1 MHIVFLQMGGPGSI
15 RHGTTGPGTIS
26 PTGQVSPAAAAT
38 AAPRC
43 ARPPPRRSS
52 VVPCVPGRASPV
64 SQGCDPSMARL
75 IRLCR
80 ARGWANGPV
89 LRAGPVGTAH
99 LATSTPSPN
108 TSSFSRQRRLLSSAT
123 PTPLLLRH
131 QLHQRHISSTAPPAA
146 TRSSSPVPL
155 LLPLRRAP
163 RTSTTHAGHRR
174 PAAPSPPTASPTC
187 HQDLWSGSLVNPILI
202 R

>member
-131 QLHQRHISSTAPPAA
+131 QLHQRHISSTAPPLLRAPPPLSLFFFLFGELRAPPPPMPATGDRRHPRRPPPVLPA
-146 TRSSSPVPL
+146 TRIYGRGV
-155 LLPLRRAP
+155 
-163 RTSTTHAGHRR
+163 
-174 PAAPSPPTASPTC
+174 
-187 HQDLWSGSLVNPILI
+187 W
-202 R
+202 